1 MKEPTRA
8 SRMVSPTK
16 LTPNKSNVS
25 EKRNDGTVSPIS
37 YLTNSTDQ
45 SSTRTQKDEPMPPIK
60 RDISQEI
67 LMMKEEDIEEMT
79 LTELQDIAQRWK
91 SQFNMEKFKVSAYKR
106 LELQLKVEQWQK
118 DTIRDNKIK
127 ECQNAIQESN
137 FQEILQISN
146 ESDINQYDKKFL
158 VNFLYFFSG
167 GTDIKN
173 LGELFSQSTQF
184 ICERVFKAVTYHR
197 KHENEMVSIED
208 SIGYIQMSDIEE
220 NESEEI
226 AFIQMHARN
235 WIQHTKSSWPEV
247 YTGDGMEYL
256 VNFLDDARETLP
268 KARPFHLDPETERKM
283 NSRKDGD
290 SIMEDKEP
298 SFETKLSFP
307 SNATEKDMKGIPTKA
322 LIEYVL
328 AKKQVFDEKLPLDK
342 MTNMKRKE
350 VIKMAKKYA
359 KTFDPNITK
368 WDTDEFLLNHSKDE
382 MSHFPI
388 KDLQQH
394 LLNSNGDDLDVHTLN
409 IDYIIQELC
418 LVQQELKSKP
428 KRVRKQSKLNAIDFA
443 KKRDRDE
450 AVKIT
455 QSLEDSVIDD
465 LTFEKAHICIRE
477 HLLET
482 GQYEVIKQ
490 LDGATVTI
498 LRQKIKAARDSLFKE
513 SKELSPIMENEHH
526 STLGLS
532 PDIPDIDAN
541 LDDVTLNNL
550 EEDALV
556 KIFFKHCEKEGE
568 VTNSIASLRL
578 WSPEAL
584 RRSIKKKRDMPKS
597 VLRSPQNKKSQR
609 LPIRKVQSTI
619 HSNAMNSWRYQMSYN
634 LPAEFKGTE
643 GLREYL
649 GNILMEMKTYC
660 SQVAILPWNTN
671 DFLDKVTTA
680 DEIPKSIT
688 QLKNYF
694 QNARSMHSGGWGFTK
709 LRIGLPAAHDRATF
723 ETDIQEWAKGQNIRL
738 YEATVQHHN
747 TKPCGWLAY
756 APKSLNKKKWSNAV
770 MRMYAQSFSTPGAT
784 ITLGLSWRAL
794 NGQKN
799 VDQKQKVYAMH
810 VEAPADMCTT
820 VKRYLRILSRKKVWP
835 LGVKFRLMMDFNQY
849 MKENNKDKHRYM
861 VNKHQAFLQ
870 QILEGSCHQIISL
883 DKKIPNTKVT
893 VREIVT
899 QIRDRVDG
907 RRFFGSIDEHWRN
920 SLEHTVTLRPDKR
933 QKAHCFLKS
942 LSTYVLFLHPL
953 AELKG
958 IFTMEAIDKAQ
969 KESYDYNTQEFQTE
983 EDAEFLKVVQ
993 EDMDDD
999 SLDFL
1004 EFDDDALQSIRLD
1017 LETSLPSVIGG
1028 DKTMDF
1034 QGDDDTI
1041 TTASVGTTGS
1051 RVSFTKTTCFPE
1063 DNAEITERNEDKDL
1077 QPNKGVTELETTL
1090 KHSMKMLNDV
1100 KAAPDDKVAAKGP

>member
-16 LTPNKSNVS
+16 LSPNKSNS
-25 EKRNDGTVSPIS
+25 FEKRNDGTVSPIS
-37 YLTNSTDQ
+37 HLTNSTDQ
-45 SSTRTQKDEPMPPIK
+45 SSIRTQKDEPMPPVN

-67 LMMKEEDIEEMT
+67 LTMKEEEIEEMT
-79 LTELQDIAQRWK
+79 LTELQDIASRWK
-91 SQFNMEKFKVSAYKR
+91 KQFNLVKFKVSAYKR

-118 DTIRDNKIK
+118 DIIRNNKIK
-127 ECQNAIQESN
+127 ECQNAIQDHN

-146 ESDINQYDKKFL
+146 DSNIDQYDKKFL

-173 LGELFSQSTQF
+173 LGELFSQTIQF
-184 ICERVFKAVTYHR
+184 IRKMVFKAVTYYR
-197 KHENEMVSIED
+197 EHEKDLVSIED
-208 SIGYIQMSDIEE
+208 SIGYIQMSDMEE
-220 NESEEI
+220 NECEEI
-226 AFIQMHARN
+226 AFIQMHVRN
-235 WIQHTKSSWPEV
+235 WIQHTKSPWPEV

-256 VNFLDDARETLP
+256 VSFLDNARETLP
-268 KARPFHLDPETERKM
+268 KARPFHIDPETERKM
-283 NSRKDGD
+283 AENHTQEHGD
-290 SIMEDKEP
+290 SKMEDKEP
-298 SFETKLSFP
+298 SFKTKLSFP
-307 SNATEKDMKGIPTKA
+307 SNATEKDMKGIPTKN
-322 LIEYVL
+322 LVEYVL
-328 AKKQVFDEKLPLDK
+328 AKKQSFDEILPFDK
-342 MTNMKRKE
+342 MKNMKRKE
-350 VIKMAKKYA
+350 VIKMVHKYA
-359 KTFDPNITK
+359 KIVDPEITK
-368 WDTDEFLLNHSKDE
+368 LDTDEFLRNHSENE
-382 MSHFPI
+382 MSHFPV

-394 LLNSNGDDLDVHTLN
+394 LLNSNGANLDVHSLDV
-409 IDYIIQELC
+409 DYIIQELC
-418 LVQQELKSKP
+418 LAQQELKSKP
-428 KRVRKQSKLNAIDFA
+428 KLVNHPKLNAIDFA
-443 KKRDRDE
+443 KRKDRNE

-455 QSLEDSVIDD
+455 RSLKDSTIDD
-465 LTFEKAHICIRE
+465 LSFGKAHICIRE
-477 HLLET
+477 HFLET
-482 GQYEVIKQ
+482 GQHETIHH
-490 LDGATVTI
+490 LDGATITT
-498 LRQKIKAARDSLFKE
+498 LRQKIKVARDSLIKE
-513 SKELSPIMENEHH
+513 AKEWSPIVESETQ
-526 STLGLS
+526 SRVELA
-532 PDIPDIDAN
+532 DIPDIDAN
-541 LDDVTLNNL
+541 LEDGVLNSLDEETL
-550 EEDALV
+550 A
-556 KIFFKHCEKEGE
+556 KIYFKHSKKEGD
-568 VTNSIASLRL
+568 VSNTISSFLL

-584 RRSIKKKRDMPKS
+584 RRSIRKKRDMPKS
-597 VLRSPQNKKSQR
+597 ALRSPQNKKSQR
-609 LPIRKVQSTI
+609 LPIQKIQSTL
-619 HSNAMNSWRYQMSYN
+619 HSKAMNSWRYQMSYN

-649 GNILMEMKTYC
+649 GNIIMEMKTYC
-660 SQVAILPWNTN
+660 PQVAILPWDTN

-709 LRIGLPAAHDRATF
+709 LRIGLPATHDRATF

-794 NGQKN
+794 NGQKD

-810 VEAPADMCTT
+810 VEAPADTCTT

-899 QIRDRVDG
+899 QIRDRSDG

-920 SLEHTVTLRPDKR
+920 SLEHTATLRPDKR

-969 KESYDYNTQEFQTE
+969 KESYDYKTQEFQTE

-1063 DNAEITERNEDKDL
+1063 DNAETERVEDKDL
-1077 QPNKGVTELETTL
+1077 QPNKGVTELENTL
-1090 KHSMKMLNDV
+1090 KHSMKMLDDV
-1100 KAAPDDKVAAKGP
+1100 KAAPDAKVAAKGP

>member
-1 MKEPTRA
+1 
-8 SRMVSPTK
+8 MVSPTK
-16 LTPNKSNVS
+16 LSTNKGNSP
-25 EKRNDGTVSPIS
+25 EKRNEGTVSPIS
-37 YLTNSTDQ
+37 HLTNSTDQ
-45 SSTRTQKDEPMPPIK
+45 SSIRTQKDEPMPPVK
-60 RDISQEI
+60 KDISQEI
-67 LMMKEEDIEEMT
+67 LMMKEEEIEEMS
-79 LTELQDIAQRWK
+79 LTKLQDIARRWK
-91 SQFNMEKFKVSAYKR
+91 SHFNLEKFKVSAYKR

-118 DTIRDNKIK
+118 DIIRNNKIRQ
-127 ECQNAIQESN
+127 CQIAIQETN

-146 ESDINQYDKKFL
+146 DREINQFDKKFL

-173 LGELFSQSTQF
+173 FGELFSQSLPS
-184 ICERVFKAVTYHR
+184 IREKVSKAITYHR
-197 KHENEMVSIED
+197 MHENEMMSIED
-208 SIGYIQMSDIEE
+208 TIGYIQMSDIEE
-220 NESEEI
+220 NECEEI
-226 AFIQMHARN
+226 EFIQMHVRN
-235 WIQHTKSSWPEV
+235 WIKHTKGPWPEV
-247 YTGDGMEYL
+247 YTGDGIEFL
-256 VNFLDDARETLP
+256 VSFLDEARETLP
-268 KARPFHLDPETERKM
+268 KARPFKIDPETERLLQEYQDTQK
-283 NSRKDGD
+283 NSDH
-290 SIMEDKEP
+290 SMTEKEP
-298 SFETKLSFP
+298 IQTKVFP
-307 SNATEKDMKGIPTKA
+307 SNIKDKDMKGIPTQT
-322 LIEYVL
+322 LVEYVH
-328 AKKQVFDEKLPLDK
+328 AKQQSIGENSSSDKLSKL
-342 MTNMKRKE
+342 KRN
-350 VIKMAKKYA
+350 VIIKMVKKYA
-359 KTFDPNITK
+359 KLIVPEIKNM
-368 WDTDEFLLNHSKDE
+368 DTETFLLNHSKDE

-394 LLNSNGDDLDVHTLN
+394 FLNINSEELDVYTL
-409 IDYIIQELC
+409 DVELIIQELD
-418 LVQQELKSKP
+418 LAKQELKNKP
-428 KRVRKQSKLNAIDFA
+428 IPLNKTNLNAIDFA
-443 KKRDRDE
+443 KKKDRDE

-455 QSLEDSVIDD
+455 QSLKDSIIDN
-465 LTFEKAHICIRE
+465 LSFGKAHICIRE
-477 HLLET
+477 YLIET
-482 GQYEVIKQ
+482 GQHELINN
-490 LDGATVTI
+490 LDGATVTM
-498 LRQKIKAARDSLFKE
+498 LRQRIKEIRDSMLNEFKD
-513 SKELSPIMENEHH
+513 LSPIPESNQQTKVEI
-526 STLGLS
+526 LS
-532 PDIPDIDAN
+532 DIPDIDAN
-541 LDDVTLNNL
+541 LDDETINNFEADTL
-550 EEDALV
+550 A
-556 KIFFKHCEKEGE
+556 KIYFKHIKKEGN
-568 VTNSIASLRL
+568 VSNTISSFML

-597 VLRSPQNKKSQR
+597 VLRSPQNKRNLQHPAHK
-609 LPIRKVQSTI
+609 IQSTLN
-619 HSNAMNSWRYQMSYN
+619 SKLMNSWRYQMSYN

-643 GLREYL
+643 GLRQYL

-660 SQVAILPWNTN
+660 PQVAILPWNTD
-671 DFLDKVTTA
+671 DFLNKVTTA
-680 DEIPKSIT
+680 EEIPKSIT

-709 LRIGLPAAHDRATF
+709 VRIGLPSAHDRSTF

-756 APKSLNKKKWSNAV
+756 APKSLNRKKWSNAV
-770 MRMYAQSFSTPGAT
+770 MRMYAQSFSTPGAV

-794 NGQKN
+794 NGQKD

-810 VEAPADMCTT
+810 IEAPADMCTT

-870 QILEGSCHQIISL
+870 QILEGTCHQIISL
-883 DKKIPNTKVT
+883 DKKIPHTRVT

-899 QIRDRVDG
+899 QIRDKVDG
-907 RRFFGSIDEHWRN
+907 RRIFGSIDEHWRN
-920 SLEHTVTLRPDKR
+920 SLEHTATLRPDKR

-942 LSTYVLFLHPL
+942 LSTYVLFLHPT

-969 KESYDYNTQEFQTE
+969 RESYDYNTQEFQTE

-1004 EFDDDALQSIRLD
+1004 EFDEDALQSIRLD

-1063 DNAEITERNEDKDL
+1063 DDSKTTGSIEEKDL
-1077 QPNKGVTELETTL
+1077 QPNKQVNELEASL
-1090 KHSMKMLNDV
+1090 KKSMKMLDDV
-1100 KAAPDDKVAAKGP
+1100 KAAHNEVGAAKEP